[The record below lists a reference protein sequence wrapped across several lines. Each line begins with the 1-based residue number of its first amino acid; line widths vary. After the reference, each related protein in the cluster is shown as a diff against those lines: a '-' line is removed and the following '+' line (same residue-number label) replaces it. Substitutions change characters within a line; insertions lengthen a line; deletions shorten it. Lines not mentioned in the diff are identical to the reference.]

1 MTIFCIFCGLTV
13 VTSQLMRVL
22 GWPYH
27 DAYPDL
33 SFNSFFNAVYFDIIT
48 FSTIGYG
55 DLLPLSWFDKG
66 IVFFLGFTGLFTTSL
81 WVFITGGQ
89 LKLNHSQSIVFHK
102 ILIHNKAA
110 NAIIYAW
117 WFYSLKKRF
126 MNITESAD
134 VRDSLNLSSQ

>member
-1 MTIFCIFCGLTV
+1 
-13 VTSQLMRVL
+13 MRVL

-55 DLLPLSWFDKG
+55 DLLPLSVFDKS
-66 IVFFLGFTGLFTTSL
+66 IVQFLGFTGLFTISL
-81 WVFITGGQ
+81 WVFITGSQ
-89 LKLNHSQSIVFHK
+89 LKLTHSQSIVFHK

-110 NAIIYAW
+110 NALISAW
-117 WFYSLKKRF
+117 RYYNLKKRF
-126 MNITESAD
+126 MNIAD
-134 VRDSLNLSSQ
+134 